1 MSGGNQQAG
10 RESGRQRNLQPGLQR
25 NQQHGPQPG
34 PRPGQPMPRRPKPSG
49 PLVTMPV
56 VTYFF
61 TALSFLVGALFIVLG
76 LYNLVALRGTL
87 GWWALLIG
95 IPIAFFSV
103 RHFLAARTRAAQFQA
118 QVRAWEDAKLRAREQ
133 TRADTAEAL
142 KDMKNL

>member
-25 NQQHGPQPG
+25 NLQPG
-34 PRPGQPMPRRPKPSG
+34 PQAGQPMPRRPKPSG
-49 PLVTMPV
+49 PLVTMPG

-61 TALSFLVGALFIVLG
+61 TAISFLVGALFIVLG
-76 LYNLVALRGTL
+76 LYNLLALRGTL

-103 RHFLAARTRAAQFQA
+103 RQYFAARTRAALFQEE
-118 QVRAWEDAKLRAREQ
+118 VRDWEDAKLRAREQ
-133 TRADTAEAL
+133 TRADTAETL

>member
-10 RESGRQRNLQPGLQR
+10 RESGRQRNQR
-25 NQQHGPQPG
+25 PAQ
-34 PRPGQPMPRRPKPSG
+34 RPGQPMPRRPKPSG

-87 GWWALLIG
+87 GWWALLIA

-103 RHFLAARTRAAQFQA
+103 RHFLAARTRAALFQEE
-118 QVRAWEDAKLRAREQ
+118 VRAWEDAKLRAREQ
-133 TRADTAEAL
+133 TRADTAETL